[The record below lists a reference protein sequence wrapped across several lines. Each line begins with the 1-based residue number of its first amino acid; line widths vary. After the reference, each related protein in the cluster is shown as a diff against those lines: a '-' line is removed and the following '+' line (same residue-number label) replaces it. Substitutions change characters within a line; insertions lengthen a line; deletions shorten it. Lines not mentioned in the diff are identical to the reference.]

1 MSVGVQLHPRRDRIT
16 SCLAL
21 ATRCG
26 LLSNAGP
33 GKKGEFQIMR
43 RRETLGLAAAVAVP
57 ITGRAQAGYPDRPI
71 RWIVPFPAGGA
82 TDIWARLCAEP
93 MAAELG
99 QPVVIE
105 NRGGAGGM
113 IGAEAVARAAPD
125 GYTLCFTITS
135 LVQSPVVMRQWPYD
149 PIRDFQPI
157 GKLGGTP
164 LVFAV
169 RPELPAHTLAEFVA
183 YARGRALAFGS
194 YSTGSTG
201 HAFAQLL
208 SDTEK
213 LDMLHVPYRGEA
225 PMLADLLGGRVAC
238 GFVSMT
244 GSGEHVKS
252 GKLRPLASIGTA
264 RVPSLPALPTFVEL
278 GYPTTFAWGGFVGLL
293 GPARLPAAVLDRL
306 AAAWQ
311 ATVTRPDLRRRLLEI
326 DVLPEFLGPA
336 AFAADI
342 AQVLRQW
349 QALADQMNLA
359 L

>member
-1 MSVGVQLHPRRDRIT
+1 MHRRV
-16 SCLAL
+16 AM
-21 ATRCG
+21 A
-26 LLSNAGP
+26 
-33 GKKGEFQIMR
+33 
-43 RRETLGLAAAVAVP
+43 LAAASLARP
-57 ITGRAQAGYPDRPI
+57 LPGRAQAGFPDRPI
-71 RWIVPFPAGGA
+71 RWVVPFPAGGA

-93 MAAELG
+93 MATELG
-99 QPVVIE
+99 QPIVIE

-113 IGAEAVARAAPD
+113 IGAEAVARAVPD
-125 GYTLCFTITS
+125 GYTLLFTITS

-149 PIRDFQPI
+149 PIKDFQPI

-164 LVFAV
+164 LVFVV
-169 RPELPAHTLAEFVA
+169 RPELPVRTLAEFVA
-183 YARGRALAFGS
+183 YARGRALPYGS

-201 HAFAQLL
+201 HAFAQLF

-252 GKLRPLASIGTA
+252 GKLRPIGSLGHA
-264 RVPSLPALPTFVEL
+264 RVPSIPTLPTFIEQ
-278 GYPTTFAWGGFVGLL
+278 GYPPTFAWGGFVGLL
-293 GPARLPAAVLDRL
+293 GPARLSAPVLERL
-306 AAAWQ
+306 AGAWQ
-311 ATVTRPDLRRRLLEI
+311 AAVTRPEVLRRLLEI
-326 DVLPEFLGPA
+326 DVLPQFLGPE

-342 AQVLRQW
+342 AQALAQW

-359 L
+359 P